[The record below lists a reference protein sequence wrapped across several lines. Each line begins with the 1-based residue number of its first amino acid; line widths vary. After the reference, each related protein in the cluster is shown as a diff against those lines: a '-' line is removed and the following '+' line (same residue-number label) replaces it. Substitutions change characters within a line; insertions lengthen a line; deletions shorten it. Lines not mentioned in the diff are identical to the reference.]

1 MRSQHDPIE
10 QLAKMIGDAKIADEA
25 RLKQID
31 REVKEIVTA
40 SADFAQQSPE
50 PDPSELWTDV
60 LVET

>member
-1 MRSQHDPIE
+1 MLVEGGMAD
-10 QLAKMIGDAKIADEA
+10 DAK
-25 RLKQID
+25 LKQLD

-60 LVET
+60 LVEG